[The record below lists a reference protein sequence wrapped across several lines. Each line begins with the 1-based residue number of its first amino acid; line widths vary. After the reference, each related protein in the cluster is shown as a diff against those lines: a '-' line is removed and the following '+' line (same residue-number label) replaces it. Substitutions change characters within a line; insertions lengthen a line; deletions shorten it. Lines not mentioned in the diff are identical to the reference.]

1 MGIWTYVLC
10 MDIWLFRY
18 MDVLTY
24 ELFQCLF
31 YASSSISYFFYS
43 NGDDQKT
50 DKATATKTNEETH
63 EVDAE

>member
-1 MGIWTYVLC
+1 MYEYVTIWFCTYLD
-10 MDIWLFRY
+10 M
-18 MDVLTY
+18 LTSQ
-24 ELFQCLF
+24 LFQCLF